1 MATLNIAFEV
11 PQTPSFRVNEF
22 RRQMNEYAKTLI
34 DKFNS
39 QKEKDD
45 MPKGH
50 KVFSYRELS
59 PEIQALV
66 GICKGAVAEE
76 DLDGDIARMEAM
88 ESEYGGK

>member
-50 KVFSYRELS
+50 ET
-59 PEIQALV
+59 
-66 GICKGAVAEE
+66 
-76 DLDGDIARMEAM
+76 
-88 ESEYGGK
+88 

>member
-1 MATLNIAFEV
+1 
-11 PQTPSFRVNEF
+11 
-22 RRQMNEYAKTLI
+22 
-34 DKFNS
+34 
-39 QKEKDD
+39 

-66 GICKGAVAEE
+66 GICKGAVSEE

-88 ESEYGGK
+88 ESEYGEK